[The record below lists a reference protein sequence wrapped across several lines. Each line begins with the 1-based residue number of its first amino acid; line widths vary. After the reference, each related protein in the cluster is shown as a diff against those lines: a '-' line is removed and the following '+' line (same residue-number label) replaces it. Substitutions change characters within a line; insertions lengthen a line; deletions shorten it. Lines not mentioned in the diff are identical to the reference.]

1 MGTNFAVAPGEYLQE
16 WIDGNGMSVG
26 EFAVE
31 LGVSVAEM
39 EDLLT
44 GKETIGREIAC
55 QLERVTSIPSDSWIR
70 FELKYRED
78 LKRISVGSE
87 ESCISSIHDE
97 LHCLLGDG
105 NRTWV
110 RVYELISHVN
120 EKELYKPDYKSF
132 SAWMRAEAKREG
144 VSESILWHRKSAGD
158 FYKRWADGKEDAPT
172 LAEGERLSEDNLNL
186 VRKIA
191 KIDPS
196 RGDELMYEMIDDGLS
211 TKMLRNEWRAVRSR
225 ESGEDGTY
233 DPRTCHADPVGRM
246 ISCSDSGTFE
256 EIVNVLRSAGYE
268 VCGV

>member
-1 MGTNFAVAPGEYLQE
+1 MGTNYAVAPGEYLQE

-26 EFAVE
+26 EFALE
-31 LGVSVAEM
+31 LGVSVTEL
-39 EDLLT
+39 EDLLMGKRAI
-44 GKETIGREIAC
+44 GKEIARR
-55 QLERVTSIPSDSWIR
+55 LEQVTSIPSDSWIR

-78 LKRISVGSE
+78 LKRMSVGSE
-87 ESCISSIHDE
+87 EPCISSIHDE
-97 LHCLLGDG
+97 LHRLLGDG

-132 SAWMRAEAKREG
+132 SAWMKAEAKREG

-172 LAEGERLSEDNLNL
+172 LADGEGLSEDNLNF

-196 RGDELMYEMIDDGLS
+196 RGDELMYEMIDSGLS
-211 TKMLRNEWRAVRSR
+211 TKMLRNEWRAVRSHD
-225 ESGEDGTY
+225 SGKGID
-233 DPRTCHADPVGRM
+233 DAPRTCRADPVGRK
-246 ISCSDSGTFE
+246 ISCSDSETFK